1 MGSSAQ
7 DRDADFVR
15 FVYCDNNGVPRAK
28 TVPRRNY
35 NRLSKPGAIGLPN
48 CLCVMST
55 TSLLTYYSIAND
67 DGFPDCYAVPDLD
80 TWHLCQWS
88 GSKSGR
94 KVASVLCEMKEK
106 DKELTPCGFDTRY
119 ISRKLVK
126 ELEIE
131 FGLKLYS
138 ALEYEFGVGKGGKPL
153 TAGLSIYVPIFM
165 KEAEDFCYDVSDR
178 LEAAGVYLET
188 LMSEHGDG
196 QLELT
201 MEPSWGVKAAD
212 DAFIYKQCAKETAID
227 HGIMA
232 TFMCNP
238 WLQVQN
244 GGHYNFSAWKDGVSV
259 FTDNSDPDGLSEI
272 GKNWVA
278 GLMEHAPALTAL
290 VCHTNNCYSRFFEGG
305 FAPYHICY
313 AVENRSAMVRIKR
326 AESSGTHLEF
336 RLPGAAANP
345 YIVVLATV
353 AAGLDGLRR
362 KLKPP
367 PSGFSDA
374 KQIPRTLESALN
386 ALESDKVLCDII
398 GDDLITPFLLSK
410 RAHDLPLKTFE
421 EQFAAYSHV
430 L

>member
-1 MGSSAQ
+1 
-7 DRDADFVR
+7 
-15 FVYCDNNGVPRAK
+15 
-28 TVPRRNY
+28 
-35 NRLSKPGAIGLPN
+35 
-48 CLCVMST
+48 
-55 TSLLTYYSIAND
+55 
-67 DGFPDCYAVPDLD
+67 
-80 TWHLCQWS
+80 
-88 GSKSGR
+88 
-94 KVASVLCEMKEK
+94 
-106 DKELTPCGFDTRY
+106 
-119 ISRKLVK
+119 
-126 ELEIE
+126 
-131 FGLKLYS
+131 
-138 ALEYEFGVGKGGKPL
+138 
-153 TAGLSIYVPIFM
+153 
-165 KEAEDFCYDVSDR
+165 
-178 LEAAGVYLET
+178 
-188 LMSEHGDG
+188 MSEHGDG

-362 KLKPP
+362 KLKVFLY
-367 PSGFSDA
+367 STRKCFSSIYVIA
-374 KQIPRTLESALN
+374 SF
-386 ALESDKVLCDII
+386 
-398 GDDLITPFLLSK
+398 LIAYNSKFSKKILTMKTTYKIKCNLLDGQ
-410 RAHDLPLKTFE
+410 R
-421 EQFAAYSHV
+421 
-430 L
+430 

>member
-178 LEAAGVYLET
+178 
-188 LMSEHGDG
+188 
-196 QLELT
+196 
-201 MEPSWGVKAAD
+201 
-212 DAFIYKQCAKETAID
+212 
-227 HGIMA
+227 
-232 TFMCNP
+232 
-238 WLQVQN
+238 
-244 GGHYNFSAWKDGVSV
+244 
-259 FTDNSDPDGLSEI
+259 
-272 GKNWVA
+272 
-278 GLMEHAPALTAL
+278 
-290 VCHTNNCYSRFFEGG
+290 
-305 FAPYHICY
+305 
-313 AVENRSAMVRIKR
+313 
-326 AESSGTHLEF
+326 
-336 RLPGAAANP
+336 
-345 YIVVLATV
+345 
-353 AAGLDGLRR
+353 
-362 KLKPP
+362 
-367 PSGFSDA
+367 
-374 KQIPRTLESALN
+374 
-386 ALESDKVLCDII
+386 
-398 GDDLITPFLLSK
+398 
-410 RAHDLPLKTFE
+410 
-421 EQFAAYSHV
+421 
-430 L
+430 